1 MRAPAR
7 SSAPFSL
14 DGAIGAGGASL
25 KAVYRSRCSPAS
37 LRVHSP
43 TPALHSPSPAPWW
56 TMQRMM
62 KPLLWLALLAVA
74 TAPAAATARSLAQAP
89 NSAAARFK
97 DREVRLE
104 GWR

>member
-1 MRAPAR
+1 
-7 SSAPFSL
+7 
-14 DGAIGAGGASL
+14 
-25 KAVYRSRCSPAS
+25 
-37 LRVHSP
+37 
-43 TPALHSPSPAPWW
+43 
-56 TMQRMM
+56 MQRTM